1 VGTVS
6 VTVSRPAALALSP
19 VLVRQALRV
28 RQRTPRLPEAAG
40 EQRGIEF
47 TANATHLLRLLV
59 VGESTAAGVGVTEL
73 REALPRQLAVML
85 AARGQCNVAWS
96 MSART
101 GATASFA
108 AEKLAPVAPIG
119 QDIAVVTVGVNDAL
133 KFTSRRVWPAH
144 LDQLIDEL
152 AKHMRPGGQVALAGL
167 PDLGRFGTFPQPLR
181 ALLGWHTACAQ
192 SGSQND
198 CRTRRRPDLPRNASG
213 VLAGAVCSRS
223 VPPECCGVPSVGRLL
238 HRCPGNNEA
247 EKGGWQ
253 SVTWA
258 SATPYGNPSAG
269 IHTLNVDQ

>member
-1 VGTVS
+1 VGAVS

-108 AEKLAPVAPIG
+108 AEKLAPVAPMG
-119 QDIAVVTVGVNDAL
+119 QDIAVVMVGVNDAL
-133 KFTSRRVWPAH
+133 KFTPRRVWRAH
-144 LDQLIDEL
+144 IDQLIDEL

-181 ALLGWHTACAQ
+181 ALLGWHARAL
-192 SGSQND
+192 N
-198 CRTRRRPDLPRNASG
+198 RDLKTIAGRGAGLIYLAMPPVSWPELFAADRFHPSAAAYR
-213 VLAGAVCSRS
+213 VLAACFADALATTKPKREGG
-223 VPPECCGVPSVGRLL
+223 GVRPGR
-238 HRCPGNNEA
+238 PQPI
-247 EKGGWQ
+247 WQ
-253 SVTWA
+253 SFRRN
-258 SATPYGNPSAG
+258 SHSER
-269 IHTLNVDQ
+269 